1 MHKILINILII
12 MSLNTDSVTE
22 GTSKQMKK
30 IIINDRK
37 YKRKKLKNIIKSLFN
52 YRGSIAINDFEI
64 LYGYVNEHGVE
75 MVSSYSWDYDI
86 GKIALE
92 KYDLPIHIR
101 PISELIYRFH
111 YTEEEAEQRYK
122 YEQLLHEY
130 LNGWLTMM
138 KRQKLKKNYVRNFA
152 PFLVLTFLKM
162 I

>member
-1 MHKILINILII
+1 
-12 MSLNTDSVTE
+12 
-22 GTSKQMKK
+22 MKK

-130 LNGWLTMM
+130 LNGWLTYDEEIEIE
-138 KRQKLKKNYVRNFA
+138 KELCTKFRSFFGSYLFENDIKKDCNKILSELKK
-152 PFLVLTFLKM
+152 
-162 I
+162 